1 MKAECEPATIGEIAS
16 VEFLGLKDFFT
27 MSKDERFRDTEAL
40 IEQIRPM
47 AILAVEL
54 LAFDK
59 LDLIA
64 KVSSDH
70 RWGPLLTALADTV
83 DSLKALQEIVG
94 AAEARMTIALAN
106 IEGANDPAESDPEPI
121 KIACR

>member
-1 MKAECEPATIGEIAS
+1 MKVECEPATIGEIAS

-27 MSKDERFRDTEAL
+27 MSKDQRLRDTEAL

-59 LDLIA
+59 VELIA
-64 KVSSDH
+64 KVSSDCE
-70 RWGPLLTALADTV
+70 RWGPFLATLADAV
-83 DSLKALQEIVG
+83 DALKALQDIVS
-94 AAEARMTIALAN
+94 AAEARMAIALAT
-106 IEGANDPAESDPEPI
+106 IEGAHDSKAT
-121 KIACR
+121 